1 MRFSRLAA
9 SLLIALPLLAS
20 CRSDESLREP
30 DVIDPMFRRYAAL
43 GNSITAGFQSA
54 GISDSIQRRSY
65 AVLLA
70 AAMQTPFNYPRLNG
84 GGCPAPYIR
93 NAPPTRGPT
102 GSPTGCD
109 LRVAVTGLLNNLAVP
124 GNTVG
129 NLISNFGEDPSAFD
143 PLKTFFLGGKTEL
156 ELMQRLHP
164 TFVSV
169 WIGNNDV
176 LGAYLSSAN
185 AGNPALLTPLPEFE
199 TKYDSVAAV
208 IESEHPQGVIL
219 LGVANIS
226 VIPYTSSGATYWC
239 LKTGLCPGVPQAPFP
254 PNFTVNN
261 NCAPRAAV
269 PVANGDSTFVPW
281 PNGVGRIL
289 ASAAPPFPATTLD
302 CSIDTDVI
310 LPAEYAA
317 ARTAIE
323 GYNAKIA
330 AVAAAHEWAYFDP
343 NPALT
348 ALRANPA
355 AIAPFPDISTV
366 ATTGR
371 VLFGSVFSLDG
382 VHPSSSAHR
391 LIADSVAA
399 TINTFYGT
407 DLPVPVCGTV
417 DCPAP

>member
-1 MRFSRLAA
+1 MKFTRFAA
-9 SLLIALPLLAS
+9 SLALALPLLAS
-20 CRSDESLREP
+20 CRSDDSLKEP

-54 GISDSIQRRSY
+54 GINDSVQRRSY

-70 AAMQTPFNYPRLNG
+70 AAMQAPFNYPRLNG
-84 GGCPAPYIR
+84 GGCPAPYIL

-143 PLKTFFLGGKTEL
+143 PLKTFFLGGRTEL
-156 ELMQRLHP
+156 ELMRSLHP

-185 AGNPALLTPLPEFE
+185 AGNPALLTPLPDFE
-199 TKYDSVAAV
+199 TSYDSVAAV
-208 IESEHPQGVIL
+208 IEAEQPKGVVL

-226 VIPYTSSGATYWC
+226 VIPYTTSGATYWC
-239 LKTGLCPGVPQAPFP
+239 LKTGLCPGVPQAAFP

-261 NCAPRAAV
+261 NCAPRAAN
-269 PVANGDSTFVPW
+269 PAANGDSTYVPW

-289 ASAAPPFPATTLD
+289 ASASPPFPATTLD
-302 CSIDTDVI
+302 CSIDNDVV
-310 LPAEYAA
+310 LPAEFAA
-317 ARTAIE
+317 ARVAIE

-330 AVAAAHEWAYFDP
+330 AVATAHDWAYFDP

-355 AIAPFPDISTV
+355 AIAPFPDITTV
-366 ATTGR
+366 AATGR
-371 VLFGSVFSLDG
+371 VGFGTIFSLDG
-382 VHPSSSAHR
+382 VHPSSTAHQ
-391 LIADSVAA
+391 LIADSVAS
-399 TINTFYGT
+399 TINAFYGT
-407 DLPVPVCGTV
+407 SLPVPVCGTV
-417 DCPAP
+417 SCPAP

>member
-1 MRFSRLAA
+1 MSFKRFAV

-20 CRSDESLREP
+20 CRSDESLQEP

-54 GISDSIQRRSY
+54 GINDSVQRRSY
-65 AVLLA
+65 AVLLG
-70 AAMQTPFNYPRLNG
+70 AAMQTSFNYPRLNG
-84 GGCPAPYIR
+84 GGCPAPYIL

-109 LRVAVTGLLNNLAVP
+109 LRVAVTGSLNNLAVP

-143 PLKTFFLGGKTEL
+143 PLKTFFLGGRTEL
-156 ELMQRLHP
+156 ELMQQLHP

-185 AGNPALLTPLPEFE
+185 AGNPALLTPVPEFE
-199 TKYDSVAAV
+199 QKYDSVAAV
-208 IESEHPQGVIL
+208 IEASNPKGVIL

-239 LKTGLCPGVPQAPFP
+239 LKNGVCPGVPQAAFP

-261 NCAPRAAV
+261 NCAPQAVNPAAR
-269 PVANGDSTFVPW
+269 GDSIFVPW
-281 PNGVGRIL
+281 PNGVGLIL
-289 ASAAPPFPATTLD
+289 ASASPPFPATTLD
-302 CSIDTDVI
+302 CSVDNAVI

-317 ARTAIE
+317 ARTAIA

-330 AVAAAHEWAYFDP
+330 AVAAEHNWAYFDP
-343 NPALT
+343 NPTLG

-355 AIAPFPDISTV
+355 AIAPFPDITTV

-371 VLFGSVFSLDG
+371 VGFGSVFSLDG

-391 LIADSVAA
+391 LIADSVAS
-399 TINTFYGT
+399 TINAFYGT
-407 DLPVPVCGTV
+407 NLPVPVCGTV
-417 DCPAP
+417 ACPAP

>member
-1 MRFSRLAA
+1 MSFKRFAA

-54 GISDSIQRRSY
+54 GISDSTQQRSY
-65 AVLLA
+65 AVLIA
-70 AAMQTPFNYPRLNG
+70 AAMQAPFKYPRLNG

-102 GSPTGCD
+102 ANPTGCD
-109 LRVAVTGLLNNLAVP
+109 LRVPVTGLLNNLAVP

-129 NLISNFGEDPSAFD
+129 NLISNFGEDPSQFD
-143 PLKTFFLGGKTEL
+143 PLKTFFLGGRTEL
-156 ELMQRLHP
+156 ELLQQLHP

-185 AGNPALLTPLPEFE
+185 AGNPALLTSIPEFE

-208 IESEHPQGVIL
+208 IESEHPDGVIL
-219 LGVANIS
+219 LGVADIS
-226 VIPYTSSGATYWC
+226 VIPYTTSGATYWC
-239 LKTGLCPGVPQAPFP
+239 LKTGLCPGVPQAAFP
-254 PNFTVNN
+254 PNFTVDN
-261 NCAPRAAV
+261 NCAPRAAN
-269 PVANGDSTFVPW
+269 PAANGDSTFVPW

-289 ASAAPPFPATTLD
+289 ASASPPFPATTLD
-302 CSIDTDVI
+302 CSIDNDVV
-310 LPAEYAA
+310 LPAEYKG
-317 ARTAIE
+317 ARDAVA
-323 GYNAKIA
+323 GFNLKIA
-330 AVAAAHEWAYFDP
+330 AVAAAHDWAYFDP

-371 VLFGSVFSLDG
+371 VGFGSMFSLDG
-382 VHPSSSAHR
+382 VHPSSTAHR
-391 LIADSVAA
+391 LVADSVASV
-399 TINTFYGT
+399 INAKYGT
-407 DLPVPVCGTV
+407 SIPVPVCGAV
-417 DCPAP
+417 SCPAP